1 MSKKVVHAER
11 KPVST
16 DFFKSRNTNN
26 FVWESF
32 SVGRTEWQIAYFP
45 GRRHRTSARDAAPA
59 HHRRRSLHR
68 TCGPGAGVTAPSPS
82 TGEQPAYLSL
92 LSLSFSN
99 YSPVPS
105 LQVFVALPAPR
116 SLSSAPLDATP
127 RLVSSRLV
135 SVSPTGGPR
144 RRDCGSEGRGARGD
158 EDAVQGVLGRGLLA
172 PALLLL
178 RRCPNGCFSL
188 SLPPSRLP
196 FSA

>member
-1 MSKKVVHAER
+1 MLNANLC
-11 KPVST
+11 PLI
-16 DFFKSRNTNN
+16 FFKSRNTNN

-92 LSLSFSN
+92 LSLSLSFSN

-116 SLSSAPLDATP
+116 SLSSPPPDATP
-127 RLVSSRLV
+127 RLV
-135 SVSPTGGPR
+135 SVSPTGGWR

-158 EDAVQGVLGRGLLA
+158 EDAVQGVLGRGLLP
-172 PALLLL
+172 PALLLLL
-178 RRCPNGCFSL
+178 RRCTNGCFSL